1 MRDIDIRSYVPPF
14 LLKYSELKQ
23 LYESENPEF
32 KKLNIEADNLLD
44 NQFIG
49 STNEKGIARY
59 EALLGISGMQEY
71 SLEERQIKVYT
82 AWIDDIPYTFNT
94 LKERIERLCGK
105 GNFTLL
111 VNNVEHKVIIT
122 THLEYQL
129 QSEELERMLDI
140 ILPANMVL
148 LITNSFDNTLQA
160 SFMYA
165 GGGVVTTDYIELTE

>member
-1 MRDIDIRSYVPPF
+1 MRDIDIKSYVPPF

-82 AWIDDIPYTFNT
+82 
-94 LKERIERLCGK
+94 
-105 GNFTLL
+105 
-111 VNNVEHKVIIT
+111 
-122 THLEYQL
+122 
-129 QSEELERMLDI
+129 
-140 ILPANMVL
+140 VL
-148 LITNSFDNTLQA
+148 R
-160 SFMYA
+160 
-165 GGGVVTTDYIELTE
+165 

>member
-1 MRDIDIRSYVPPF
+1 MRDIDIRTYVPPF

-94 LKERIERLCGK
+94 LKECIERLCGK

>member
-1 MRDIDIRSYVPPF
+1 MRDIDIKSYVPPF

-23 LYESENPEF
+23 LYESENLEF

-59 EALLGISGMQEY
+59 EVLLGISGMQEY

-105 GNFTLL
+105 GNFTLV
-111 VNNVEHKVIIT
+111 VNNEANKVIIT

-148 LITNSFDNTLQA
+148 LITNSFDNVLQTD
-160 SFMYA
+160 FMYA

>member
-1 MRDIDIRSYVPPF
+1 MRDIDIKSYVPPF

-32 KKLNIEADNLLD
+32 KQLNIETDNLLD

-111 VNNVEHKVIIT
+111 INNNEHKVIIT

>member
-1 MRDIDIRSYVPPF
+1 MRDIDIKSYVPPF

-148 LITNSFDNTLQA
+148 LITNSFDNVLQTD
-160 SFMYA
+160 FMYA

>member
-1 MRDIDIRSYVPPF
+1 MRDIDIKSYVPPF
-14 LLKYSELKQ
+14 LLNYGELKQ

-148 LITNSFDNTLQA
+148 LITNSFDNVLQTD
-160 SFMYA
+160 FMYT

>member
-14 LLKYSELKQ
+14 LLNYGELKQ

>member
-1 MRDIDIRSYVPPF
+1 MRDIDIRTYVPPF

-111 VNNVEHKVIIT
+111 VNNIEHKVIIT

-165 GGGVVTTDYIELTE
+165 GGGVVTTDYIEITE

>member
-14 LLKYSELKQ
+14 LLKYGELKQ

-32 KKLNIEADNLLD
+32 RALNIEADNLLD

-105 GNFTLL
+105 GNFTLV
-111 VNNVEHKVIIT
+111 VNNEANKVIIT

>member
-1 MRDIDIRSYVPPF
+1 MRDIDIKNYVPPF
-14 LLKYSELKQ
+14 LLKYEELNQ
-23 LYESENPEF
+23 IYETENPEF
-32 KKLNIEADNLLD
+32 KALNVGADNLLD
-44 NQFIG
+44 NQFIN

-59 EALLGISGMQEY
+59 EALLGINGMQGY

-105 GNFTLL
+105 GNFTLV
-111 VNNVEHKVIIT
+111 VNNEANKAIIT

-129 QSEELERMLDI
+129 QSEELERILDI

-148 LITNSFDNTLQA
+148 LITNSFDNVLQ
-160 SFMYA
+160 SEFLYA
-165 GGGVVTTDYIELTE
+165 GGGVVATDYIELTE

>member
-32 KKLNIEADNLLD
+32 KKLNIEADKLLD

-129 QSEELERMLDI
+129 QSEELERILDI

-148 LITNSFDNTLQA
+148 LITNSFDNVLQTD
-160 SFMYA
+160 FMYA

>member
-1 MRDIDIRSYVPPF
+1 MRDIDIKSYVPPF

-129 QSEELERMLDI
+129 QSEGLERMLDI

>member
-1 MRDIDIRSYVPPF
+1 MRDIDIRTYVPPF

-71 SLEERQIKVYT
+71 SLV
-82 AWIDDIPYTFNT
+82 
-94 LKERIERLCGK
+94 
-105 GNFTLL
+105 

-165 GGGVVTTDYIELTE
+165 GGGVVTTDYIEITE

>member
-14 LLKYSELKQ
+14 LLEYGELKQ

-32 KKLNIEADNLLD
+32 RTLNIEADNLLD

-94 LKERIERLCGK
+94 LKGRIERLCGK

-111 VNNVEHKVIIT
+111 VNNVEHKIIIT

-148 LITNSFDNTLQA
+148 LITNSFDNVLQTD
-160 SFMYA
+160 FMYA

>member
-1 MRDIDIRSYVPPF
+1 MRDIDIKSYVPPF

-32 KKLNIEADNLLD
+32 KQLNIETDNLLD

-94 LKERIERLCGK
+94 FKERIERLCGK

>member
-1 MRDIDIRSYVPPF
+1 MRDIDIRTYVPPF

-32 KKLNIEADNLLD
+32 KKLNIEAYNLLD

-148 LITNSFDNTLQA
+148 LITNSFDNILQTD
-160 SFMYA
+160 FMYA

>member
-32 KKLNIEADNLLD
+32 KKLNIEADKLLD

-148 LITNSFDNTLQA
+148 LITNSFDNVLQTD
-160 SFMYA
+160 FMYA

>member
-1 MRDIDIRSYVPPF
+1 MRDIDIKSYVPPF

-49 STNEKGIARY
+49 STKEKGIARY
-59 EALLGISGMQEY
+59 EALLGISGMQEH

>member
-1 MRDIDIRSYVPPF
+1 MRDIDIKSYVPPF

-32 KKLNIEADNLLD
+32 KKLNIETDNLLD

-165 GGGVVTTDYIELTE
+165 GGGVVTTDYIEITE

>member
-1 MRDIDIRSYVPPF
+1 MRDIDIKNYVPPF
-14 LLKYSELKQ
+14 LLKYGELKQ

-32 KKLNIEADNLLD
+32 KELNTETDNLLD
-44 NQFIG
+44 NQFIS

-59 EALLGISGMQEY
+59 EALLGITGMQEY

-105 GNFTLL
+105 GNFTLM
-111 VNNVEHKVIIT
+111 VNNNEHKVIIT

-129 QSEELERMLDI
+129 QSEGLERMLEI
-140 ILPANMVL
+140 ILPANMIL
-148 LITNSFDNTLQA
+148 MITNSFDNVLQ
-160 SFMYA
+160 SDFMYA

>member
-111 VNNVEHKVIIT
+111 VNNVEHKIIIT

-148 LITNSFDNTLQA
+148 LITNSFDNTLQTD
-160 SFMYA
+160 FMYA

>member
-1 MRDIDIRSYVPPF
+1 MRDIDIKSYVPPF

-111 VNNVEHKVIIT
+111 VNNVEHKIIIT

-148 LITNSFDNTLQA
+148 LITNSFDNTLQTD
-160 SFMYA
+160 FMYA

>member
-1 MRDIDIRSYVPPF
+1 MRDIDIRNYVPPF
-14 LLKYSELKQ
+14 LLGYGELKQ
-23 LYESENPEF
+23 IYESENPGF
-32 KKLNIEADNLLD
+32 KELNIETDNLLD

-59 EALLGISGMQEY
+59 EALLGITGMQEY

-111 VNNVEHKVIIT
+111 VNNNEHKVIIT
-122 THLEYQL
+122 THLEYQF
-129 QSEELERMLDI
+129 QSEELERMLNI

-148 LITNSFDNTLQA
+148 LITNSFDNVLQTD
-160 SFMYA
+160 FMYA

>member
-1 MRDIDIRSYVPPF
+1 MRDIDIKNYVPPF
-14 LLKYSELKQ
+14 LLKYGELKQ

-32 KKLNIEADNLLD
+32 RALNVEADNLLD

-49 STNEKGIARY
+49 STNENGIARY
-59 EALLGISGMQEY
+59 EALLGITGTQEY

-105 GNFTLL
+105 GNFALM
-111 VNNVEHKVIIT
+111 VNNNEHKVIIT

-140 ILPANMVL
+140 ILPANMIL
-148 LITNSFDNTLQA
+148 LITNSFDNVLQ
-160 SFMYA
+160 SDFMYA

>member
-1 MRDIDIRSYVPPF
+1 MRDIDIKSYVPPF

-111 VNNVEHKVIIT
+111 VNNVEHKIIIT

-129 QSEELERMLDI
+129 QSDELERMLDI

-148 LITNSFDNTLQA
+148 LITNSFDNTLQTD
-160 SFMYA
+160 FMYA

>member
-1 MRDIDIRSYVPPF
+1 M
-14 LLKYSELKQ
+14 KEH
-23 LYESENPEF
+23 
-32 KKLNIEADNLLD
+32 
-44 NQFIG
+44 
-49 STNEKGIARY
+49 
-59 EALLGISGMQEY
+59 
-71 SLEERQIKVYT
+71 SLEERQIKVYA

-105 GNFTLL
+105 GNFTLV
-111 VNNVEHKVIIT
+111 VNNEANKVIIT

-148 LITNSFDNTLQA
+148 LITNSFDNVLQTD
-160 SFMYA
+160 FMYA

>member
-1 MRDIDIRSYVPPF
+1 MRDIDIKNYVPPF
-14 LLKYSELKQ
+14 LLKYGELKQ

-32 KKLNIEADNLLD
+32 RALNIEADNLLD

-49 STNEKGIARY
+49 STNENGIARY
-59 EALLGISGMQEY
+59 EALLGITGTQEY

-105 GNFTLL
+105 GNFTLM
-111 VNNVEHKVIIT
+111 VNNNEHKVIIT

-140 ILPANMVL
+140 ILPANMIL
-148 LITNSFDNTLQA
+148 LITNSFDNVLQ
-160 SFMYA
+160 SDFMYA

>member
-1 MRDIDIRSYVPPF
+1 MRDIDIKNYVPPF
-14 LLKYSELKQ
+14 LLGYGELKE
-23 LYESENPEF
+23 LYESENLEF

-59 EALLGISGMQEY
+59 EALLGITGMQEY

-111 VNNVEHKVIIT
+111 VNNNEHKVIIT
-122 THLEYQL
+122 THLEYQF
-129 QSEELERMLDI
+129 QSEELERMLNI

-148 LITNSFDNTLQA
+148 LITNSFDNVLQTD
-160 SFMYA
+160 FMYA

>member
-1 MRDIDIRSYVPPF
+1 MRDIDIKSYVPPF

-32 KKLNIEADNLLD
+32 KKLNIETDNLLD

-140 ILPANMVL
+140 ILPANMVPL
-148 LITNSFDNTLQA
+148 SRSRRALYF
-160 SFMYA
+160 
-165 GGGVVTTDYIELTE
+165 

>member
-14 LLKYSELKQ
+14 LLEYGELKRV
-23 LYESENPEF
+23 YESENPEF
-32 KKLNIEADNLLD
+32 KELNIETDNLLD
-44 NQFIG
+44 NQFIS
-49 STNEKGIARY
+49 STNEKGITRY
-59 EALLGISGMQEY
+59 EALLRITGMQEY
-71 SLEERQIKVYT
+71 PLEERQIKVYT
-82 AWIDDIPYTFNT
+82 AWVDDIPYTFNT

-111 VNNVEHKVIIT
+111 VNNNEHKVIIT

-148 LITNSFDNTLQA
+148 LITNSFDNTLQTD
-160 SFMYA
+160 FIYA

>member
-1 MRDIDIRSYVPPF
+1 MRDIDIKSYVPPF

-148 LITNSFDNTLQA
+148 LITNSFDNTLQTD
-160 SFMYA
+160 FMYA

>member
-1 MRDIDIRSYVPPF
+1 MRDIDIKSYVPPF

-49 STNEKGIARY
+49 LTNEKGIARY

-111 VNNVEHKVIIT
+111 VNNVEHKIIIT

-148 LITNSFDNTLQA
+148 LITNSFDNTLQTD
-160 SFMYA
+160 FMYA

>member
-1 MRDIDIRSYVPPF
+1 MRDIDIKSYVPPF
-14 LLKYSELKQ
+14 LFKYSELKQ

-94 LKERIERLCGK
+94 LKERRERLCGK

>member
-1 MRDIDIRSYVPPF
+1 MRDINIRSYVPPF

-32 KKLNIEADNLLD
+32 KKLNIEADKLLD

-148 LITNSFDNTLQA
+148 LITNSFDNVLQTD
-160 SFMYA
+160 FMYA

>member
-1 MRDIDIRSYVPPF
+1 MRDIDIKSYVPPF

-32 KKLNIEADNLLD
+32 KQLNIETDNLLD

>member
-1 MRDIDIRSYVPPF
+1 M
-14 LLKYSELKQ
+14 
-23 LYESENPEF
+23 
-32 KKLNIEADNLLD
+32 
-44 NQFIG
+44 
-49 STNEKGIARY
+49 
-59 EALLGISGMQEY
+59 
-71 SLEERQIKVYT
+71 EERQIKVYT

-129 QSEELERMLDI
+129 QSEELGRMLDI

>member
-1 MRDIDIRSYVPPF
+1 MRDIDIKSYVPSF

-111 VNNVEHKVIIT
+111 VNNVEHKIIIT

-129 QSEELERMLDI
+129 QSDELERMLDI

-148 LITNSFDNTLQA
+148 LITNSFDNTLQTD
-160 SFMYA
+160 FMYA

>member
-1 MRDIDIRSYVPPF
+1 MRDIDIKSYVPPF

-59 EALLGISGMQEY
+59 EALLGISGMQGY

-111 VNNVEHKVIIT
+111 VNNVEHKIIIT

-148 LITNSFDNTLQA
+148 LITNSFDNTLQTD
-160 SFMYA
+160 FMYA